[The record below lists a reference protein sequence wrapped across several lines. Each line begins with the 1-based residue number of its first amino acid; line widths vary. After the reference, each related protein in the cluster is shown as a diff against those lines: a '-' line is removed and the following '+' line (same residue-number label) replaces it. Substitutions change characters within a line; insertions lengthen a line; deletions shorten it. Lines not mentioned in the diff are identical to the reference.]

1 MHILVKGKRDGGE
14 EWIRLGLAAE
24 LMGLAADEIEWALEE
39 FGECESVDHIALDP
53 DW

>member
-1 MHILVKGKRDGGE
+1 MHIMVRDKRTGAED
-14 EWIRLGLAAE
+14 WIRLEQAAE

-39 FGECESVDHIALDP
+39 FGEVESEDHIAINQ